1 MDLFPPNIKAPCTS
15 WTNREPTVD
24 HLSSL
29 LPDNVRRF
37 FSTNGKLPLRRHSFA
52 EIPIIEVTPPPPAG
66 CSETRTFNVEIN
78 KMFKNT
84 LKLCNRNIR
93 RFSEPLCSTSHLDLS
108 KLEKGTAAEGR
119 SRRNSMPCI
128 PKKNLLQVP
137 KPSNRKKKKRR
148 SSLPVNSIGDS
159 SFPDLRCLQPTS
171 TGSCE
176 KINYLPDGDGGPP
189 KAVHEIFISGLTG
202 NPDSYE
208 TKINGFQE
216 ESSNVWMDKDEE
228 RQTMSSIPKVT
239 KLNQQDVFI
248 MDTSSQIL
256 CQIGYKTK
264 HDQPIQRQYVEK
276 TSSIFKN
283 DCVHDG
289 DEPFNNKINN
299 DVKKMYKEVKDE
311 QTNMRINN
319 ELIFEQDS
327 PHLAEP
333 FVRTEKRCELYR
345 RDMKESLADTM
356 INSLKESSK
365 ENGLCSEE
373 RISLSFNLMNGD
385 VLVDNKNDDK
395 IKINDTPLLH
405 RSQKSQRV
413 LSVFSVT
420 EEEKKTNANCK
431 TIHSGEVD
439 DGCGNIVCNH
449 NIINKGKGGLCFCN
463 DIEPDKHIYKSQR
476 VIVEDRKHH
485 CERDLNHV
493 CKKQF
498 QVDCFC
504 GSKEITSGQFTDSLE
519 SAPTVCLCYCS
530 CCTQSSNISVGRSEA
545 EDREG
550 KELIEASRD
559 SLQTTKTL
567 NCINNNN
574 NNSNNNIYCIL
585 NSDNT
590 KNFNQ
595 SIIIVNK
602 KPRSNVNDPLTSS
615 SKVAN
620 TTRKFFLERKT
631 EIGHINKNSSS
642 NLYKQETA
650 DKEISLLELTLSTR
664 LQKNLKGSR
673 QTSRSELLL
682 HHLKKESSTSYQEP
696 SEVDDLILTRRLSN
710 NNNRKSDILSI
721 REEKKLSVDTDLNKI
736 KTTVRDHTSQ
746 ATKNI
751 NSPNTPTRE
760 SVISIVKPTPQQ
772 QQRSKEN
779 YSCNRLHFPW
789 DPPNNNKVNYR
800 TDTIRVIN
808 NSSEQAAI
816 VRTMKSTIIMA
827 MNNEI
832 DEGSDS
838 SNILFHNDDS
848 SVKDV
853 DLKRN
858 TEENEDSI
866 LINRSALLQNKNHNR
881 DFVDSSKTDSKN
893 INVVSNT
900 HFVEATGYSSSVDAD
915 ITVTV
920 DNSTEM
926 SPTRHQLS
934 SVISD
939 VLSGKN
945 PDVTSNLFFT
955 SSTKDKDNTAS
966 MFERGKVLYNVK
978 SEDCNLVVAGKEEK
992 LPNVIVDSIDAS
1004 FSTSSDS
1011 YESDENDLSLAG
1023 GSGENKMALTK
1034 SVSLT
1039 GLETF
1044 AKKELLNNRL
1054 QLKNEIRTVSLHEDS
1069 IRDKK
1074 LLDAL
1079 SDIDTTPAAS
1089 KPRSDENNKPTSKS
1103 MEELD
1108 AATKSSHH
1116 HHRPAATTLATRVSA
1131 LNRINKEFANAM
1143 LRKAVS
1149 LVEIQNERLKEN
1161 VAKWEQRFMSTE
1173 ILSAPEEDWFPR
1185 VSMED
1190 CSACAACRSR
1200 SSSYHSLLYDFDTAN
1215 QFPIYQPTVIDY
1227 EEDAEAIYCGGGTK
1241 SSENLCDTKK
1251 TVDKASN
1258 TSTATSGPIDVVDTN
1273 NTLPTAADALDVTD
1287 GEEQTVH
1294 AENKRDTIDTDKTQ
1308 APQPTAADTVV
1319 SNGGGG
1325 DGGGGGVGSV
1335 EEDNKT
1341 KLMLKLKKEKFM
1353 KQSQA
1358 AFGSLK
1364 DRFRKA
1370 KSKV

>member
-1 MDLFPPNIKAPCTS
+1 MDLFPPNIKAPYTS

-37 FSTNGKLPLRRHSFA
+37 FGTNGKLPLRRHSSV

-78 KMFKNT
+78 KMLKNT

-108 KLEKGTAAEGR
+108 KLEKGMAAEGR

-159 SFPDLRCLQPTS
+159 SFPDLRSLQPTS
-171 TGSCE
+171 TGSYE

-202 NPDSYE
+202 NPDPYE

-216 ESSNVWMDKDEE
+216 ESSKVWMDKKE
-228 RQTMSSIPKVT
+228 RETMSSIPKVT
-239 KLNQQDVFI
+239 NLNQRDVII
-248 MDTSSQIL
+248 MDTSSQRL
-256 CQIGYKTK
+256 CQIGYKSK
-264 HDQPIQRQYVEK
+264 PDQPIQRQSVKK

-283 DCVHDG
+283 DCVRD
-289 DEPFNNKINN
+289 DNEPFNNKIRN
-299 DVKKMYKEVKDE
+299 DVKKMYKEIKDE
-311 QTNMRINN
+311 QTNMGINN

-327 PHLAEP
+327 PRLAEP

-395 IKINDTPLLH
+395 IKINDTPLLR

-413 LSVFSVT
+413 SSVFSVT
-420 EEEKKTNANCK
+420 EEEKKANANYK
-431 TIHSGEVD
+431 TIYSGEVD
-439 DGCGNIVCNH
+439 DGCGNSVCNH
-449 NIINKGKGGLCFCN
+449 NNINKEKGGLCFYN
-463 DIEPDKHIYKSQR
+463 DIEPDKHIYKSQQR

-485 CERDLNHV
+485 CERDLKHV

-504 GSKEITSGQFTDSLE
+504 GSKEITSEQLTDLLE
-519 SAPTVCLCYCS
+519 SAPTVGLCYCS
-530 CCTQSSNISVGRSEA
+530 YCTQSSNISVGRSEA
-545 EDREG
+545 EDGEG
-550 KELIEASRD
+550 KELIAASSD

-574 NNSNNNIYCIL
+574 NNIYCIL
-585 NSDNT
+585 NTENT
-590 KNFNQ
+590 TDFNQ

-602 KPRSNVNDPLTSS
+602 KPRSNLNDPLTSS
-615 SKVAN
+615 SKIAS
-620 TTRKFFLERKT
+620 TRKFFLERNT
-631 EIGHINKNSSS
+631 EIGHINK
-642 NLYKQETA
+642 TA
-650 DKEISLLELTLSTR
+650 DKQISLLELILSTR
-664 LQKNLKGSR
+664 LLKGSR

-682 HHLKKESSTSYQEP
+682 HNLKKESSTKYQES
-696 SEVDDLILTRRLSN
+696 SEVDNLILSRRLSN
-710 NNNRKSDILSI
+710 NNNRKSDPLAI
-721 REEKKLSVDTDLNKI
+721 REKKLSVDTELNKI
-736 KTTVRDHTSQ
+736 KTTGRDHTSQ

-751 NSPNTPTRE
+751 NLPDTPTRE
-760 SVISIVKPTPQQ
+760 SVISIAKSAPQQ
-772 QQRSKEN
+772 QQGSKEN

-800 TDTIRVIN
+800 TDAIRAIN
-808 NSSEQAAI
+808 NSSEQFAI

-838 SNILFHNDDS
+838 NNILFHNDDS

-858 TEENEDSI
+858 TEGNEDSI
-866 LINRSALLQNKNHNR
+866 LINRSALLQNKNHNK
-881 DFVDSSKTDSKN
+881 DFVDSSETDSKN

-900 HFVEATGYSSSVDAD
+900 DLVVATGDSSSVEADAT
-915 ITVTV
+915 ITV

-945 PDVTSNLFFT
+945 SDVTSNLFFT
-955 SSTKDKDNTAS
+955 SSTKHKDNTTS

-992 LPNVIVDSIDAS
+992 GLLPNVIVDSIDTS
-1004 FSTSSDS
+1004 SSTSSDS

-1034 SVSLT
+1034 SASLT

-1054 QLKNEIRTVSLHEDS
+1054 QLKNEIRTVSFHEDS

-1079 SDIDTTPAAS
+1079 SDIDTTAAAS
-1089 KPRSDENNKPTSKS
+1089 KPRGDENNKPTSKS

-1241 SSENLCDTKK
+1241 SSENLSDTEKI
-1251 TVDKASN
+1251 VDKTSN

-1294 AENKRDTIDTDKTQ
+1294 AENKLDTLDIDKTQ
-1308 APQPTAADTVV
+1308 APQPTTTAADTVV
-1319 SNGGGG
+1319 SNGG
-1325 DGGGGGVGSV
+1325 DGGGGGGGSV